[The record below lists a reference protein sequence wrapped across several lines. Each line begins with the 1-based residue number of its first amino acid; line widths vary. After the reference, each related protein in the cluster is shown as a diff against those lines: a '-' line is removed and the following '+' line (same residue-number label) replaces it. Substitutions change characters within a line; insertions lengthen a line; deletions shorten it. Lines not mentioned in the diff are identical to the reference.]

1 MIPLPV
7 WLKPV
12 SKQQAVR
19 LDCENPAVG
28 AGLQDILATVA
39 DCSAGKREAFH
50 TTIDSPWCF
59 SIV

>member
-1 MIPLPV
+1 VVPLPV
-7 WLKPV
+7 WLEPV

-19 LDCENPAVG
+19 LDGKNPTVG

-50 TTIDSPWCF
+50 TNKVTPC
-59 SIV
+59 